1 MGKQAIFNNCIF
13 VLCGIPGSGK
23 STLAVELTKTYK
35 AKLYSYDDIIY
46 NSKKKPEDVRAYMLS
61 SIKEDLQEGFNVVMD
76 DSNILIKLRTE
87 VLAFINECESKKILI
102 VMNTPLDI
110 CLLRNSNRKKRLQDW
125 AIEHMHRKYQ
135 PPTLD
140 EGWDEILYY

>member
-1 MGKQAIFNNCIF
+1 
-13 VLCGIPGSGK
+13 
-23 STLAVELTKTYK
+23 
-35 AKLYSYDDIIY
+35 LYSYDDIIY

-61 SIKEDLQEGFNVVMD
+61 SIKEDLQEGFDVVMD
-76 DSNILIKLRTE
+76 DSNILVKLRTE

-125 AIEHMHRKYQ
+125 VIEHMHRKYQ
-135 PPTLD
+135 PPTFD